1 MRLFLLLAVLGAT
14 AVAAD
19 PLPDAALKAATDANI
34 AHLTKLLDPGKLERP
49 QVNRVRGT
57 AMLVALAADK
67 TGNGALQE
75 EAIKLAKSLAAK
87 DKDYAAA
94 KAAAGK
100 MAGAKGGTP
109 KGGDLAVAGKMD
121 LDVLMSTFSNTKQGG
136 LNIEAD
142 LKKPAGVAA
151 DTKAAEVLG
160 GRVALIAEYTAKL
173 PHEDAKG
180 PKAKQ
185 WDDWSKEMGTLG
197 AALASEAGKGAKAD
211 KGVMEKKLKAL
222 GVNCNACHE
231 VFRK

>member
-1 MRLFLLLAVLGAT
+1 MRLFLLAAALAAT
-14 AVAAD
+14 AAAAD
-19 PLPDAALKAATDANI
+19 PLPDTALKAATEANV
-34 AHLTKLLDPGKLERP
+34 AHLTKLLEPGKLERP

-57 AMLVALAADK
+57 AMLVALAAQK
-67 TGNGALQE
+67 AGNGALQE
-75 EAIKLAKSLAAK
+75 EALKLATSLAGK
-87 DKDYAAA
+87 EKDYAAA

-109 KGGDLAVAGKMD
+109 KAGDLIAAGKLD
-121 LDVLMSTFSNTKQGG
+121 LDTLMSTFSNTKQGG

-142 LKKPAGVAA
+142 LKKPAPTLA
-151 DTKAAEVLG
+151 DPKLAEVMG
-160 GRVALIAEYTAKL
+160 GRVALIAEYAAKL

-180 PKAKQ
+180 AKAKQ

-197 AALASEAGKGAKAD
+197 AALATEAGKGAKAD
-211 KGVMEKKLKAL
+211 KAVMDKKVKAL